1 MARVRRSF
9 RLAVVVGSVILAGA
23 VVEMAL
29 RAAGYQYSPIKIGAG
44 VSSDWREEHAFRDR
58 HLVYD
63 PVLIWR
69 PRSSQF
75 SPFNPDGFRGAPI
88 EHAKRAGTRRIFALG
103 DSNTFG
109 WAVDDGANWPSQLQG
124 LFTADGHAVE
134 VINAGVWGYTSFQ
147 GVRRFHELI
156 AFNPDVVLVSF
167 GANDAHPVRVP
178 DAQYVARHDRIDQL
192 TRATRRSRL
201 AQLLVDVWDKA
212 VVATG
217 ASGALVPRVSVDEY
231 AANLREMIA
240 TGRDRHIRVVLLTR
254 PFTGSSTDPTS
265 WKTHAPRYNDA
276 VVSVGAAGNV
286 PVIDV
291 NKAFRGRPE
300 LFDDESHFGVEGHR
314 LAAAFI
320 YRELVRIIAE

>member
-1 MARVRRSF
+1 MRRSLRF
-9 RLAVVVGSVILAGA
+9 LLVLVSIVGAGM
-23 VVEMAL
+23 VVEAAL
-29 RAAGYQYSPIKIGAG
+29 RAVGYQYSPLKIGAG
-44 VSSDWREEHAFRDR
+44 IKDDWREQHAFGDR

-88 EHAKRAGTRRIFALG
+88 DRAKTPGTRRVFALG

-109 WAVDDGANWPSQLQG
+109 WDVDDGANWPAQLHR
-124 LFTADGHAVE
+124 LFARDGHPAE

-147 GVRRFHELI
+147 GRRRFEELL
-156 AFNPDVVLVSF
+156 AFNPDIVLVSF

-178 DAQYVARHDRIDQL
+178 DAEYVKRHDRIEQL

-201 AQLLVDVWDKA
+201 AQLVVDVWDKA
-212 VVATG
+212 VVAAG

-231 AANLREMIA
+231 AANLREMIRA
-240 TGRDRHIRVVLLTR
+240 GKSHGTRVVLLTR
-254 PFTGSSTDPTS
+254 PFTGSSTDPAS
-265 WKTHAPRYNDA
+265 WKTSAPRYNETVVA
-276 VVSVGAAGNV
+276 VGREEQV

-291 NKAFRGRPE
+291 YGAFHDRTE

-314 LAAAFI
+314 LAAELI
-320 YRELVRIIAE
+320 YTELTKVISD

>member
-1 MARVRRSF
+1 VRRSF
-9 RLAVVVGSVILAGA
+9 RLAIVVGSVILAAA
-23 VVEMAL
+23 VVEIAL
-29 RAAGYQYSPIKIGAG
+29 RAAGYQYSPLKIGAG

-69 PRSSQF
+69 PRASQF
-75 SPFNPDGFRGAPI
+75 SPFNPDGFRGPPI
-88 EHAKRAGTRRIFALG
+88 EHAKRAGTRRVFALG

-109 WAVDDGANWPSQLQG
+109 WAVDDGANWPSQLQA
-124 LFTADGHAVE
+124 LFTGDGQAVE

-147 GVRRFHELI
+147 GLRRFNELI
-156 AFNPDVVLVSF
+156 PFNPDVVLVSF

-178 DAQYVARHDRIDQL
+178 DAQYVARHDRIEQL

-212 VVATG
+212 VVTTG
-217 ASGALVPRVSVDEY
+217 ASGALVPRVGVDEY
-231 AANLREMIA
+231 AANLRAMIR
-240 TGRDRHIRVVLLTR
+240 TGRDHGIRVVLLTR
-254 PFTGSSTDPTS
+254 PFTGSSDDPAS
-265 WKTHAPRYNDA
+265 WKTYAPRYNEA
-276 VVSVGAAGNV
+276 VISVGSAEKV

-291 NKAFRGRPE
+291 NKAFRDRPE

-314 LAAAFI
+314 AAAAFI
-320 YRELVRIIAE
+320 YRDLVTIIGD

>member
-9 RLAVVVGSVILAGA
+9 RLAVVVGSVMLAAA
-23 VVEMAL
+23 VVEIAL
-29 RAAGYQYSPIKIGAG
+29 RAAGYEYSPLKIGAG

-88 EHAKRAGTRRIFALG
+88 EHAKRTGTRRVFALG

-124 LFTADGHAVE
+124 LFTADGLAVE

-147 GVRRFHELI
+147 GLRRFHELI
-156 AFNPDVVLVSF
+156 AFRPDVVLVSF

-217 ASGALVPRVSVDEY
+217 ASTALVPRVSVDEY
-231 AANLREMIA
+231 AANLREMVR
-240 TGRDRHIRVVLLTR
+240 TGRDRGIRVVLLTR
-254 PFTGSSTDPTS
+254 PFTGSSDDPAS
-265 WKTHAPRYNDA
+265 WKTLAPRYNAA
-276 VVSVGAAGNV
+276 VLSVGSAENA

-291 NKAFRGRPE
+291 HNAFRGRPE

-314 LAAAFI
+314 AAAAFI
-320 YRELVRIIAE
+320 YRELVTIIGE